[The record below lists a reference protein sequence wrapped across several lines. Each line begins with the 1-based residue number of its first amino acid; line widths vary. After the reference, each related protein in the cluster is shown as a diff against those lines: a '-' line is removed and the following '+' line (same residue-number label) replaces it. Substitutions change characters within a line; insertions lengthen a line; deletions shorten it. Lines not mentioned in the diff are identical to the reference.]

1 MSVVADPMT
10 HPQSHPSGSEP
21 KTLAALRRRVFELA
35 STEDRPE
42 PVFDLLCRYV
52 EERFPEARC
61 TATMVSS
68 ADHSLRLVAAP
79 SLPAPLR
86 EALATVH
93 PDSTVGLSPISAAT
107 GEAAITR
114 NVVNDPR
121 WRQHREQVLAAGIHA
136 ACSYA
141 ILGARLDP
149 ERGRHSLPPRV
160 LGTVDAYLDTAG
172 EPPVALVDLLQTVT
186 ILASATL
193 QSLESKDRIR
203 RQRSFD
209 QLTGLP
215 NRRLFGVELERA
227 LEEADPRRDRLALL
241 LLDLDHFKDLN
252 DTVGYATGDA
262 LLRAAA
268 DRLAELRRPG
278 ELVARLGDDDFAVL
292 MSDARNGE
300 GIEARA
306 RQILQTMR
314 MPYDFS
320 GQALAVTS
328 SAGVSLYPWDG
339 RDAATILRSAEK
351 ALGAAKRRGRNCLQQ
366 YAATLGT
373 ADFDTLQLKTSLQ
386 MALTEGELEIE
397 YQPIIESGTRRIH
410 AVEALSVWQ
419 HPTRGRLPAARFIP
433 LAEETGLIR
442 QIGEQVL
449 AAGCTQA
456 SAWQRLGDR
465 PVQISLNVSANQF
478 QDPDFVDLVRDA
490 LERSGLP
497 GESLIL
503 EITER
508 TATTD
513 AGQAA
518 IILRRLAD
526 MGVRIA
532 LDDFGTG
539 YSSMGQLKRLAI
551 HWLKIDRS
559 FVRGLPHDQDN
570 RAITRAIL
578 AMAEALRLTVVAE
591 GIETP
596 DEASFLTGAGCELI
610 QGYLYSRAV
619 GADEIS
625 ELLASGEPLAPQK
638 R

>member
-1 MSVVADPMT
+1 
-10 HPQSHPSGSEP
+10 
-21 KTLAALRRRVFELA
+21 
-35 STEDRPE
+35 
-42 PVFDLLCRYV
+42 
-52 EERFPEARC
+52 
-61 TATMVSS
+61 
-68 ADHSLRLVAAP
+68 
-79 SLPAPLR
+79 
-86 EALATVH
+86 
-93 PDSTVGLSPISAAT
+93 
-107 GEAAITR
+107 
-114 NVVNDPR
+114 
-121 WRQHREQVLAAGIHA
+121 
-136 ACSYA
+136 
-141 ILGARLDP
+141 
-149 ERGRHSLPPRV
+149 
-160 LGTVDAYLDTAG
+160 
-172 EPPVALVDLLQTVT
+172 
-186 ILASATL
+186 
-193 QSLESKDRIR
+193 
-203 RQRSFD
+203 
-209 QLTGLP
+209 
-215 NRRLFGVELERA
+215 
-227 LEEADPRRDRLALL
+227 
-241 LLDLDHFKDLN
+241 
-252 DTVGYATGDA
+252 
-262 LLRAAA
+262 
-268 DRLAELRRPG
+268 
-278 ELVARLGDDDFAVL
+278 
-292 MSDARNGE
+292 
-300 GIEARA
+300 
-306 RQILQTMR
+306 
-314 MPYDFS
+314 
-320 GQALAVTS
+320 
-328 SAGVSLYPWDG
+328 VSLYPWDG

-397 YQPIIESGTRRIH
+397 YQPIIESGTGRIH

-596 DEASFLTGAGCELI
+596 DEASFLTGAGCELL

>member
-1 MSVVADPMT
+1 MT
-10 HPQSHPSGSEP
+10 HPPAQAPGSEP
-21 KTLAALRRRVFELA
+21 KTLATLRRRVFELA

-42 PVFDLLCRYV
+42 PIFDLLCRHV
-52 EERFPEARC
+52 EERFPGIRC
-61 TATMVSS
+61 AGTVVSPV
-68 ADHSLRLVAAP
+68 DHSLRLVAAP
-79 SLPAPLR
+79 SLPDPLR
-86 EALATVH
+86 KALATVH
-93 PDSTVGLSPISAAT
+93 PDSAVGLSPISATT

-114 NVVNDPR
+114 NVAKDPR
-121 WRQHREQVLAAGIHA
+121 WRQHRDEVLAAGIQA

-149 ERGRHSLPPRV
+149 ERSRRNLPPRV
-160 LGTVDAYLDTAG
+160 LGTVDAYLDAPG
-172 EPPVALVDLLQTVT
+172 EPPDPLVDLLETVAV
-186 ILASATL
+186 LASAAL
-193 QSLESKDRIR
+193 QSLDIKDRIR

-227 LEEADPRRDRLALL
+227 LKEADPRRDRLALL

-268 DRLAELRRPG
+268 NRLTDLRRPG
-278 ELVARLGDDDFAVL
+278 DLVARLGDDDFAVL
-292 MSDARNGE
+292 ISDARDGE
-300 GIEARA
+300 GTEART
-306 RQILQTMR
+306 RQILQAMR

-339 RDAATILRSAEK
+339 RDAATILRNAEK
-351 ALGAAKRRGRNCLQQ
+351 ALGVAKRRGRNCLQQ

-386 MALTEGELEIE
+386 MALTEGELELE
-397 YQPIIESGTRRIH
+397 YQPIVESGTGRVH
-410 AVEALSVWQ
+410 GVEALSVWQ

-433 LAEETGLIR
+433 MAEETGLIR
-442 QIGEQVL
+442 QVGENVL
-449 AAGCTQA
+449 AEGCAQA
-456 SAWQRLGDR
+456 AAWQRLASY
-465 PVQISLNVSANQF
+465 PIQLSVNVSANQF
-478 QDPDFVDLVRDA
+478 QDHDFVDLVREA
-490 LERSGLP
+490 LESSGLP

-503 EITER
+503 EITEH
-508 TATTD
+508 TATAD
-513 AGQAA
+513 SGHVP

-526 MGVRIA
+526 LGVRIA

-539 YSSMGQLKRLAI
+539 YSSMAQLKRLAI

-559 FVRGLPHDQDN
+559 FVRGLPHDPDN

-578 AMAEALRLTVVAE
+578 AMANALRLTVVAE
-591 GIETP
+591 GIETI
-596 DEASFLTGAGCELI
+596 DEASFLTDAGCELL
-610 QGYLYSRAV
+610 QGYLYSKALTAEEV
-619 GADEIS
+619 SA
-625 ELLASGEPLAPQK
+625 LVVSGKTLAP
-638 R
+638 RSG